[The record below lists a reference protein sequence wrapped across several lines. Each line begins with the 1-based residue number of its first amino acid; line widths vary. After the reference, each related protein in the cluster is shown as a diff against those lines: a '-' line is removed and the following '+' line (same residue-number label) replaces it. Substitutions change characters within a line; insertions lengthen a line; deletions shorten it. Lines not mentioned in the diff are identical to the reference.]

1 MAKVKFIEDAGD
13 LWHRL
18 WSVRLA
24 IGAAVASGI
33 EAGYNAYVMGV
44 SPTMALIAC
53 GISLAAAV
61 ARIVAQP
68 SLSRDENSTSGN
80 ENDNQT
86 WA

>member
-1 MAKVKFIEDAGD
+1 MAKVKLIEDAGD
-13 LWHRL
+13 IWHRL

-44 SPTMALIAC
+44 SPAMALIAC

-68 SLSRDENSTSGN
+68 SISGDENSASGDGYGDQI
-80 ENDNQT
+80 ES
-86 WA
+86 